1 MLVTLIIF
9 AAIFVQAAA
18 GFGLALISMPLL
30 VAVLG
35 VQTAAPL
42 VAIVAILAELAILIR
57 YRQGL
62 AFRAVA
68 LFTAAALTAVP
79 LGILFLR
86 RVDETVVTV
95 ALGVMLLVYAL
106 YALLVPRLPRLAHPA
121 WAVGLGFLGGLLN
134 GAYNTG
140 GPPIIVYGTCRRW
153 EPATFKSNLQGY
165 FLVIG
170 LVTLG
175 AHILGG
181 TITPFVWE
189 NALYALPGV
198 LLGLVAG
205 FSLDGRLDPARF
217 RQVVFLLLAGLGLS
231 LILGV

>member
-1 MLVTLIIF
+1 MLVTFIVF
-9 AAIFVQAAA
+9 VAIFVQASS
-18 GFGLALISMPLL
+18 GFGLALVSMPLL

-42 VAIVAILAELAILIR
+42 VAIIAILAEVAILVR

-68 LFTAAALTAVP
+68 LFTAAALVAVP

-86 RVDETVVTV
+86 RVDEAVVTM
-95 ALGVMLLVYAL
+95 ALGVILLVYAL
-106 YALLVPRLPRLAHPA
+106 YALLVPRLPRLTHPA
-121 WAVGLGFLGGLLN
+121 WAIGLGFLGGLLN

-175 AHILGG
+175 AHVVGG
-181 TITPFVWE
+181 TITPVVWR
-189 NALYALPGV
+189 NVLLALPGV
-198 LLGLVAG
+198 ALGLAVG
-205 FSLDGRLDPARF
+205 FSLDGRLNPARF
-217 RQVVFLLLAGLGLS
+217 RQIVFTLLAALGLS